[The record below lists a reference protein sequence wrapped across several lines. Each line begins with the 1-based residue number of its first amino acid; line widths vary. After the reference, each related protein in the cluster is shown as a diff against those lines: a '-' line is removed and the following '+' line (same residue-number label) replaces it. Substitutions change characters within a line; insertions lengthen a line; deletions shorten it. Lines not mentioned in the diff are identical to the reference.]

1 MKKKQIKNYSQLTYA
16 ISLFSKDPDKK
27 VGSIFLHPKTFQI
40 LSTGYNGFPRKVNET
55 KKRWKKPEKYK
66 WVVHSEQN
74 GIYNATLNGVKL
86 KNSILFTTKF
96 PCNDCA
102 KGLIQAGI
110 NTIYTYK
117 PDLNHKTWGQSVKI
131 SLEMFKE
138 SNITI
143 HYLD

>member
-16 ISLFSKDPDKK
+16 ISQFSKDPDKK

-55 KKRWKKPEKYK
+55 SKRWKKPEKYK

-110 NTIYTYK
+110 KQIYTYK
-117 PDLNHKTWGQSVKI
+117 PDLKHKTWGESMKI

-138 SNITI
+138 SNIII

>member
-102 KGLIQAGI
+102 KGLIQADI
-110 NTIYTYK
+110 KQIYTYK
-117 PDLNHKTWGQSVKI
+117 PDLKHKTWGESMKI

-138 SNITI
+138 SNIII

>member
-1 MKKKQIKNYSQLTYA
+1 MKKTQIKNYSQLTYA
-16 ISLFSKDPDKK
+16 ISQFSKDPDKK

-55 KKRWKKPEKYK
+55 NKRWKKPEKYK

-110 NTIYTYK
+110 KQIYTYK
-117 PDLNHKTWGQSVKI
+117 PNLKHKTWGESMKI
-131 SLEMFKE
+131 SLKMFKE
-138 SNITI
+138 TNIII

>member
-16 ISLFSKDPDKK
+16 ISQFSKDPDKK

-55 KKRWKKPEKYK
+55 NKRWKKPEKYK

-110 NTIYTYK
+110 KQIYTYK
-117 PDLNHKTWGQSVKI
+117 PNLKHKTWGESMKI
-131 SLEMFKE
+131 SLKMFKE
-138 SNITI
+138 TNIII

>member
-1 MKKKQIKNYSQLTYA
+1 MKKTQIKNYSQLTYA
-16 ISLFSKDPDKK
+16 ISQFSKDPDKK

-55 KKRWKKPEKYK
+55 NKRWKKPEKYK

-110 NTIYTYK
+110 KQIYTYK
-117 PDLNHKTWGQSVKI
+117 PDLKHKTWGESMKI
-131 SLEMFKE
+131 SLKMFKE
-138 SNITI
+138 TNIRI

>member
-16 ISLFSKDPDKK
+16 ISQFSKDPDKK

-55 KKRWKKPEKYK
+55 NKRWKKPEKYK

-110 NTIYTYK
+110 KQIYTYK
-117 PDLNHKTWGQSVKI
+117 PDLKHKTWGESMKI
-131 SLEMFKE
+131 SLKMFKE
-138 SNITI
+138 TNIRI